1 MIYTDMGL
9 IQADLSKVSTL
20 FMIANEFATKLIT
33 KFENNSANIDL
44 QTFFQD
50 ELQSARKID
59 KDIFELLQTSLVAE

>member
-1 MIYTDMGL
+1 
-9 IQADLSKVSTL
+9 
-20 FMIANEFATKLIT
+20 MIANEFATKLIT